1 MQKYT
6 RPLEKLTPNTV
17 SLERIIIKAIYDTV
31 FIHRKICPGVLFLQ
45 FGSMP
50 DSTPPRSAL
59 SSTSAQTPQDTG
71 RDNRTPLGQR
81 LPQRSPSG
89 ATAAAMPQEAKRLSE
104 RKRHRRG
111 EHPCSTK
118 TRAVPARS
126 EQGNRAQRPSLRHC
140 GRAPST
146 ALRVQLRGHQ
156 ARI

>member
-31 FIHRKICPGVLFLQ
+31 FIHRKICPGALFLQ

-50 DSTPPRSAL
+50 DSTPPALPCRPHQPSPPRTREGTIEPLWGSGCPSA
-59 SSTSAQTPQDTG
+59 AP
-71 RDNRTPLGQR
+71 REPP
-81 LPQRSPSG
+81 PQRC
-89 ATAAAMPQEAKRLSE
+89 
-104 RKRHRRG
+104 RRRQSDSARG
-111 EHPCSTK
+111 NGTSVGSTPVLPK
-118 TRAVPARS
+118 PEPVPARS

-140 GRAPST
+140 SRAPST

-156 ARI
+156 ART